1 VSSGTTLLDAAKGA
15 GVYINASCNGK
26 GSCGKCKLILETGNT
41 VSEPMV
47 LLSDTE
53 KESNYVL
60 ACQTRIY
67 GDVAVSVPG
76 ETLERKLQVAGL
88 GEEITARLKG
98 LIDDIV
104 PMRRDVPLVLTPPT
118 LDDPVSD
125 FDRLLRG
132 LREEGIDTDHTNIPL
147 KIMRELAEAMR
158 KDDWKITASMLS
170 GECSNEVLAVRPG
183 SNGAPQLGLAI
194 DLGTTSIVVYLVDM
208 ADGTIVAAT
217 SGHNKQAS
225 CGDDVI
231 NRIICAEKD
240 GVGKLSRMALV
251 TINGLINDALAGADA
266 RGRDIGNVVISGN
279 TTMAHLLLGIEPRH
293 IRREPYIP
301 IVSDFPILKAGEI
314 GIKADPNA
322 AVFVMPGPAG
332 YVGGDIVSGVI
343 YSGLHRESPMTLFID
358 VGTNGEIVLGNQEWL
373 MTASCSAG
381 PAFEGGGIR
390 WGMRA
395 EEGAVDRVS
404 IDPRTHEVRFA
415 TVGERPARG
424 ICGSGMIDLLAD
436 MLLTGAIDPR
446 GKIQLDPGH
455 RRIKQEGDEL
465 AYVVTFSSESETA
478 DDITFSETDIH
489 TLILSKA
496 AIYAG
501 FVVLLNQA
509 GMAVDDVDRF
519 WVTGGFGQY
528 LNIDKAVTIGM
539 LPDIDRTRFE
549 YLGNSS
555 AAGAYLILLS
565 EEQRKEARR
574 ISNSM
579 TYVDFS
585 SNSQFMDE
593 FTSARFLPHTD
604 MNAFPSVKTGSG

>member
-1 VSSGTTLLDAAKGA
+1 
-15 GVYINASCNGK
+15 
-26 GSCGKCKLILETGNT
+26 
-41 VSEPMV
+41 
-47 LLSDTE
+47 
-53 KESNYVL
+53 
-60 ACQTRIY
+60 
-67 GDVAVSVPG
+67 
-76 ETLERKLQVAGL
+76 
-88 GEEITARLKG
+88 
-98 LIDDIV
+98 
-104 PMRRDVPLVLTPPT
+104 
-118 LDDPVSD
+118 
-125 FDRLLRG
+125 
-132 LREEGIDTDHTNIPL
+132 
-147 KIMRELAEAMR
+147 
-158 KDDWKITASMLS
+158 
-170 GECSNEVLAVRPG
+170 
-183 SNGAPQLGLAI
+183 
-194 DLGTTSIVVYLVDM
+194 
-208 ADGTIVAAT
+208 
-217 SGHNKQAS
+217 
-225 CGDDVI
+225 
-231 NRIICAEKD
+231 
-240 GVGKLSRMALV
+240 MALV

-266 RGRDIGNVVISGN
+266 HGRDIGNVVISGN

-314 GIKADPNA
+314 GIKADSNA

-343 YSGLHRESPMTLFID
+343 YSGLHRESPMTLSID

-395 EEGAVDRVS
+395 EEGAIDKVS
-404 IDPRTHEVRFA
+404 INPQTHEVRFS
-415 TVGERPARG
+415 TVGEGPARG

-436 MLLTGAIDPR
+436 MLLTGVVDPR

-455 RRIKQEGDEL
+455 RRIKREGDEL
-465 AYVVTFSSESETA
+465 AYVVAFPDESQTT
-478 DDITFSETDIH
+478 DGITFSETDIS

-496 AIYAG
+496 AVYAG

-509 GMAVDDVDRF
+509 GMAIDAVDRF
-519 WVTGGFGQY
+519 WITGGFGQY
-528 LNIDKAVTIGM
+528 LNIDKAVKIGM
-539 LPDIDRTRFE
+539 LPDIDRNSFE

-555 AAGAYLILLS
+555 AAGAYLALLS

-604 MNAFPSVKTGSG
+604 TDAFPSVTLVR